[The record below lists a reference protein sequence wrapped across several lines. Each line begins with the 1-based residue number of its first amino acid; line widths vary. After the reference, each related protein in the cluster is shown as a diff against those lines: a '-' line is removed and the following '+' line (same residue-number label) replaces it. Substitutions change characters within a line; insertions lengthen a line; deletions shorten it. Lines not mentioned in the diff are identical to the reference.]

1 MGQDDKQ
8 TQVSRGI
15 QDGKVTGDMA
25 GQSQTTKALEGGANG
40 R

>member
-8 TQVSRGI
+8 TQVSTGI
-15 QDGKVTGDMA
+15 RDGKVTGDMA
-25 GQSQTTKALEGGANG
+25 GQSQTVEALEGGASG

>member
-8 TQVSRGI
+8 TQVHTGI
-15 QDGKVTGDMA
+15 RDGKVTRDMA
-25 GQSQTTKALEGGANG
+25 GQSQTVEALEGGTSG

>member
-8 TQVSRGI
+8 TQVSTGI
-15 QDGKVTGDMA
+15 WVGKVTRDMA
-25 GQSQTTKALEGGANG
+25 GQGQTTETPEGGDSG